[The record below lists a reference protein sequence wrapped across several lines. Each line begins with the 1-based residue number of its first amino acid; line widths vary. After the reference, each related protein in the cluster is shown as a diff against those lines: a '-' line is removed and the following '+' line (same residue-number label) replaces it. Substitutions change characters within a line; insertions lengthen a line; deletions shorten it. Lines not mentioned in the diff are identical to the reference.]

1 MGRVPQ
7 MRFVGLVVSSCLI
20 LTGCAVYS
28 VTLLPPQQAIKRT
41 YQPLD
46 LSVAL
51 GDVTAYSVGQQVVL
65 GEKDLKDMERL
76 FTEEVTKLNLIRE
89 VVPKGEPADIYFEEI
104 TRVNFAGHPS
114 ILKAFY
120 KGLVLVPAFVLPVP
134 FPWDFGV
141 EDTIKLR
148 ADVGG
153 VSYTIREYDL
163 RYTMTLW
170 GLSMWAPIF
179 SKSALQSH
187 ITEYIV
193 PAIANKILRDY
204 EFFKRYEEAVKSGDT
219 EAIKKVLIV
228 SP

>member
-1 MGRVPQ
+1 MKRQ
-7 MRFVGLVVSSCLI
+7 TALLVAIGSCVI
-20 LTGCAVYS
+20 LSGCAVYS
-28 VTLLPPQQAIKRT
+28 VSLLPPQQAISKT

-76 FTEEVTKLNLIRE
+76 FAEEVSKLNLVRAVI
-89 VVPKGEPADIYFEEI
+89 PKGERADIYFEEI

-114 ILKAFY
+114 ILKALY
-120 KGLVLVPAFVLPVP
+120 KGLAVVPALVLPVP

-179 SKSALQSH
+179 SKSVLQSH